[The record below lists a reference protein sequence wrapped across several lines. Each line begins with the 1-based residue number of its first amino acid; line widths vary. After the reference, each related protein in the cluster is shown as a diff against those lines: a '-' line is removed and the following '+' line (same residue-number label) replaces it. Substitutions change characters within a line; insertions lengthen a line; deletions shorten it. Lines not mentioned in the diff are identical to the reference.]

1 MTITAG
7 ETALRMARGR
17 TALLLDHPFFGALI
31 LRLKLVEADWLDT
44 VATDG
49 ASLFFNARF
58 VAGLSDPELVGV
70 LAHGVMHPA
79 LQHHTRRGDRDA
91 ELWNVARDCAINPIL
106 LQAGMRL
113 PTDCLNDPKFANM
126 AAEEIYAALARQ
138 TREGSGK
145 NDPSANQK
153 NSADHGQNSR
163 AGTGLSTSPRTAPST
178 PGGFGQV
185 LDAPD
190 PADPA
195 RPASPAQKALQA
207 QEWRIAVAQAQRAA
221 AIIGKVPAGLERLI
235 EIERRSEVDWREA
248 LRRFLS
254 QTVPQDYRWTPP
266 NRCFA
271 ALGIYLPS
279 LYRKGLGEIAVAIDT
294 SGSITDDLLSAFAGK
309 LSAIASEARPERIH
323 VIYCDASV
331 EREIRQV
338 DQAARL
344 YPGGLD
350 VLEHGP
356 EAGSTSANRFQFDRL
371 AVGEFVHA
379 GKFPD
384 EEPEFPVLW
393 AATTDRT
400 PPFGEKLRIF
410 V

>member
-1 MTITAG
+1 MMAAAG

-31 LRLKLVEADWLDT
+31 LRLKLVEVDWLDT
-44 VATDG
+44 MATDG

-70 LAHGVMHPA
+70 LAHEVMHPA

-91 ELWNVARDCAINPIL
+91 ELWNVACDYAINPIL
-106 LQAGMRL
+106 LQAEMKL

-126 AAEEIYAALARQ
+126 AAEEIYAAIARQ
-138 TREGSGK
+138 TREDSGK
-145 NDPSANQK
+145 NDPSADQK
-153 NSADHGQNSR
+153 NGGDDEQNSG
-163 AGTGLSTSPRTAPST
+163 AGTGRSASPRTAPST

-195 RPASPAQKALQA
+195 RPASPAQKELQA
-207 QEWRIAVAQAQRAA
+207 QEWRIAVEQAQRAA
-221 AIIGKVPAGLERLI
+221 AIAGKVPAGLERLI
-235 EIERRSEVDWREA
+235 DVERRSEVDWREA

-271 ALGIYLPS
+271 SLGIYLPS
-279 LYRKGLGEIAVAIDT
+279 LYREGLGEIAVAIDT
-294 SGSITDDLLSAFAGK
+294 SGSITDDLLAAFAGE

-323 VIYCDASV
+323 VMYCDASV
-331 EREIRQV
+331 ERV
-338 DQAARL
+338 D
-344 YPGGLD
+344 
-350 VLEHGP
+350 EF
-356 EAGSTSANRFQFDRL
+356 ANGEPIEL
-371 AVGEFVHA
+371 KAVGGGGTDFRPVFEHIEDNRMEPRCLIYLTDLA

-384 EEPEFPVLW
+384 EEPAFPVLW